1 MLKKVVISILIILTM
16 VSSVTVFASEYQA
29 VVDNYE
35 QESSELVDMQQSFK
49 SKLSDY
55 INKYGSIPFG
65 VAAMVLNV
73 LRIYSIPFCFVGIA
87 AFILNVV
94 RIYSIPFCFIGIA
107 VGSIY
112 QYVLGIRKLDVRD
125 KGFALIITFVTIL
138 LICQVLPLV
147 FAIVVNGWR
156 G

>member
-1 MLKKVVISILIILTM
+1 MLKKITIIALLAIIIFGTISFLSTTYA
-16 VSSVTVFASEYQA
+16 VTGEEVLESDQA
-29 VVDNYE
+29 T
-35 QESSELVDMQQSFK
+35 ELVEIKESTK
-49 SKLSDY
+49 GKLDEY
-55 INKYGSIPFG
+55 IEKYGSTPYG
-65 VAAMVLNV
+65 VAA
-73 LRIYSIPFCFVGIA
+73 Y
-87 AFILNVV
+87 ILNIV

-125 KGFALIITFVTIL
+125 RGFMLIITFVTIL
-138 LICQVLPLV
+138 LICQVLPLI

>member
-1 MLKKVVISILIILTM
+1 MLKKVVISILIILTLI
-16 VSSVTVFASEYQA
+16 SSVTVFASEYEA
-29 VVDNYE
+29 VVENYE

-55 INKYGSIPFG
+55 ISKYGSIPFG
-65 VAAMVLNV
+65 VAAMILNF

-87 AFILNVV
+87 
-94 RIYSIPFCFIGIA
+94 

-112 QYVLGIRKLDVRD
+112 QYVIGIRKLDVRD
-125 KGFALIITFVTIL
+125 KGFAMIITFVTIL

>member
-1 MLKKVVISILIILTM
+1 MLKKVVISILIILTLI
-16 VSSVTVFASEYQA
+16 SSVTVFASEYEA
-29 VVDNYE
+29 VVESYE

-55 INKYGSIPFG
+55 ISKYGSIPFG
-65 VAAMVLNV
+65 VAAMILNV

-87 AFILNVV
+87 
-94 RIYSIPFCFIGIA
+94 

-112 QYVLGIRKLDVRD
+112 QYVIGIRKLDVRD
-125 KGFALIITFVTIL
+125 RGFMLIISFVTIL
-138 LICQVLPLV
+138 MICQILPLV

>member
-1 MLKKVVISILIILTM
+1 MLKKVVISILIILALF
-16 VSSVTVFASEYQA
+16 STVAVYATSYEA
-29 VVDNYE
+29 VVEQHEDAE
-35 QESSELVDMQQSFK
+35 LVEIQESTK
-49 SKLSDY
+49 GKLTDY
-55 INKYGSIPFG
+55 IEKYGSTPYG
-65 VAAMVLNV
+65 V
-73 LRIYSIPFCFVGIA
+73 A